1 MRHLVSYGCAAVVL
15 VGCAKSEQQQAKDTT
30 TEAAPTSTAAPT
42 PPAPPAAISLADVAG
57 KWSMATMTEKGDSTL
72 VKYELVATGD
82 TTGWTFNFPKRKR
95 VPAHVAVGGDSIVI
109 DAGPYE
115 SVLRK
120 GVQVTTHGV
129 ARLQDGKL
137 VGTTVARYAT
147 HGPDSLRNLR
157 FEGTRAH

>member
-1 MRHLVSYGCAAVVL
+1 MRYFVSCCCAAAL
-15 VGCAKSEQQQAKDTT
+15 VGCAKSEQQPAKDTT
-30 TEAAPTSTAAPT
+30 AAAAPT
-42 PPAPPAAISLADVAG
+42 PPVGIALADVAG
-57 KWSMATMTEKGDSTL
+57 KWAMTTTTEKGDSTL

-82 TTGWTFNFPKRKR
+82 TTGWTFNFPKRKP
-95 VPAHVAVGGDSIVI
+95 VPAHVAVGGDSIVLE
-109 DAGPYE
+109 AGPYE

-120 GVQVTTHGV
+120 GVQVTTHSV

-157 FEGTRAH
+157 LEGTRAQ